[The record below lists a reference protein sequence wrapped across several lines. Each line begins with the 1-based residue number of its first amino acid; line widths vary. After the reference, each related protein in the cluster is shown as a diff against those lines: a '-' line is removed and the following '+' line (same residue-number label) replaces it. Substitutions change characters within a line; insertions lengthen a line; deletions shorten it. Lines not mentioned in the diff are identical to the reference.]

1 MSKIMPVE
9 YYPLK
14 VIKKELETKTSCSFY
29 FSVPGEHQSLFAYQT
44 AQFLAFRFLIEG
56 KEYVRSYSIASSPF
70 LDEPLRT
77 TVGQV
82 EGGVVSHYMISQI
95 KEGDTL
101 YAQKPL
107 GEFFRPPK
115 SLTPQ
120 HYVLFA
126 AGIGITPLFSI
137 LKTVLEID
145 LAKNVVLVFS
155 IRNPEYFIYQKELEE
170 QAKKFKEKFK
180 IQLILSQRE
189 GRLDTEKISQ
199 ILQPFDLKN
208 SLFYLCGPK
217 NYMEMISKHLLGYG
231 ISADCIHTE
240 DFKVIPVRGPKP
252 DENSVF
258 FTADPFEKGEP
269 EKLKAVLDGETL
281 EISLHREKSLLEQLI
296 DQGYAPPFSCTSGSC
311 MTCMAKLKE
320 GQVFQLEEGILD
332 KDNIDNLEIL
342 TCQCFP
348 LSKTVSID
356 YDNL

>member
-1 MSKIMPVE
+1 MPVE

-14 VIKKELETKTSCSFY
+14 VIKKKFETKTSCSFY
-29 FSVPGEHQSLFAYQT
+29 FSVPEDHQSLFSYQT
-44 AQFLAFRFLIEG
+44 AQFLTFRFLIEG

-77 TVGQV
+77 TVGRV
-82 EGGVVSHYMISQI
+82 EGGVVSNYMISQT
-95 KEGDTL
+95 KEGDTI

-120 HYVLFA
+120 HYILFA

-145 LAKNVVLVFS
+145 LAKNVTLVSS
-155 IRNPEYFIYQKELEE
+155 IRNPEHFIYQKELEE
-170 QAKKFKEKFK
+170 QAKKFKEKLNIK
-180 IQLILSQRE
+180 LILSQEE
-189 GRLDTEKISQ
+189 GRLNTEKISQ
-199 ILQPFDLKN
+199 ILKSFDLKT

-217 NYMEMISKHLLGYG
+217 NYMEMISQNLLGCD
-231 ISADCIHTE
+231 ISSDRIHTE
-240 DFKVIPVRGPKP
+240 DFKVIPIRGPKP

-258 FTADPFEKGEP
+258 FKADSFEEGEP
-269 EKLKAVLDGETL
+269 EKLKAVLDGENL
-281 EISLHREKSLLEQLI
+281 EISLNREKSLLEQLI

-332 KDNIDNLEIL
+332 EDNINNLEIL
-342 TCQCFP
+342 TCQCYP